1 MKRSVALA
9 ILAVLLTGL
18 LLLGFADTTSIADS
32 SIPEDEATSSVSKT
46 RNSSASATIMI
57 AWTTASD
64 EGD

>member
-32 SIPEDEATSSVSKT
+32 SIPEDEATSSVSKA

-57 AWTTASD
+57 TWTPASD